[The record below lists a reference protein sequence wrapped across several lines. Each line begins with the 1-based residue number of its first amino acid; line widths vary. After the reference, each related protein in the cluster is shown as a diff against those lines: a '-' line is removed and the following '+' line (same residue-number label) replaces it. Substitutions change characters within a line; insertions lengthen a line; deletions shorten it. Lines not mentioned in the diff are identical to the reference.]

1 MSLMARFF
9 EAQSSLEGPKSA
21 EALAQSGVQAVD
33 DVTVN
38 LDQREEPEEDADADW
53 QPSSGFKSAEVL
65 FSVIARGTI
74 WSKEHQCGHFGH
86 SGGTTVITPWWTREC
101 QAALENP
108 GNLLGR
114 ADYADAKKAFQAKL
128 HKARMGVMSR

>member
-1 MSLMARFF
+1 MARFF

-53 QPSSGFKSAEVL
+53 QPSSGGS
-65 FSVIARGTI
+65 S
-74 WSKEHQCGHFGH
+74 WS
-86 SGGTTVITPWWTREC
+86 SGGINGEQDSDSHSSDVESCNEEEDNAP
-101 QAALENP
+101 
-108 GNLLGR
+108 LLMQSPMHR
-114 ADYADAKKAFQAKL
+114 PRTF
-128 HKARMGVMSR
+128 H